1 MLRGPA
7 EFSRLGTLFVFGCL
21 RPILPIV
28 ILISD
33 CLGVLMSRL
42 VVPVLAVGL
51 VLAACGRPPQQQ
63 MPPAAV
69 GFITVAERPV
79 ALTVELPGR
88 TNPYAVSEIRPQVS
102 GIIQKRL
109 FTEGSTVKQGQALYQ
124 IDPAP
129 YRATY
134 DNALA
139 TLASTKAK
147 AERFARLLTE
157 HAIAPQDADDARAA
171 YLQAK
176 ANVDSA
182 RINLNYTRIVSPITG
197 RIGASTVTEGA
208 LVTAQQATALTTV
221 STLDPIYVDVDQSS
235 AELVALKRAVQA
247 GNVNSDGK
255 LTAPVSLKLDDGS
268 PYPLSGK
275 LQFTDVTV
283 DPATGAV
290 QLRALF
296 PNPETLL
303 LPGLYV
309 RATINQGVD
318 PHGILV
324 PQNAVGHNQ
333 KGEPTALV
341 IDQKN
346 FARLRLLKT
355 GRAIGNQWQ
364 VLEGLKAGDRLITE
378 GLAKVAPDM
387 PVNPQPAGQAA
398 KQASAAR

>member
-1 MLRGPA
+1 
-7 EFSRLGTLFVFGCL
+7 
-21 RPILPIV
+21 
-28 ILISD
+28 
-33 CLGVLMSRL
+33 MSRRFL
-42 VVPVLAVGL
+42 PSLTIGMATLL
-51 VLAACGRPPQQQ
+51 VLAGCGRPPQQQ
-63 MPPAAV
+63 MPPPAV
-69 GFITVAERPV
+69 GFVTIAEQPI

-88 TNPYAVSEIRPQVS
+88 THPFAVSEIRPQIN
-102 GIIQKRL
+102 GIVLKRL
-109 FTEGSTVKQGQALYQ
+109 FVEGSTVKAGQPLYQ

-129 YRATY
+129 YRAVY
-134 DNALA
+134 DSTLA
-139 TLASTKAK
+139 TLASTKVK
-147 AERFARLLTE
+147 AERYQRLLSE
-157 HAIAPQDADDARAA
+157 NAIAPQDADDARAA

-176 ANVDSA
+176 ANADSA
-182 RINLNYTRIVSPITG
+182 RINLNYTRILSPITG

-221 STLDPIYVDVDQSS
+221 STLDPIYVDVNQSS
-235 AELVALKRAVQA
+235 AELVALKRAIQE
-247 GNVNSDGK
+247 GNANSGGP
-255 LTAPVSLKLDDGS
+255 LTAEVSLKLDDGS
-268 PYPLSGK
+268 IYPLKGR

-290 QLRALF
+290 QLRAIF
-296 PNPETLL
+296 PNPENLL

-341 IDQKN
+341 IDDKN
-346 FARLRLLKT
+346 IARLKVLKT

-378 GLAKVAPDM
+378 GLAKAMPDA
-387 PVNPQPAGQAA
+387 PVNPQPAGAA
-398 KQASAAR
+398 PAPQPSNPAAH